1 MTTKHLSPLL
11 SFSALILAYFF
22 GASNSLMIT
31 LIAIA
36 LMYAVFSAV
45 YFAERIAHRVGEP
58 LGTLVL
64 AIAVTVI
71 EVALI
76 ISVMLSTDL
85 NGNSGNLTLA
95 RDTVFSAIMIVL
107 NGIIGSCL
115 FIGGIRHSEQ
125 SFQERGASTAMGV
138 LTALAILTL
147 VLPNFTLAVNGPA
160 FSAAQLGFAG
170 VVSLTLY
177 LFFVFIQT
185 VKHKEYFIFETVG
198 EPVTDVD
205 SHPLGG
211 RLSIDLLSL
220 LVCLICVVGFAKKL
234 SPSLESFV
242 STVGAPQAVVGI
254 IIAGLVLL
262 PESIAAFRAARANQI
277 QTSLNLALGSALAS
291 IGLTIPA
298 VAIVFIYLDHP
309 LTLGL
314 ETKESVLLALT
325 LLVSTQTI
333 STGRT
338 TLMQGITHLIIFATF
353 LFLSI
358 FP

>member
-138 LTALAILTL
+138 LTALA
-147 VLPNFTLAVNGPA
+147 
-160 FSAAQLGFAG
+160 
-170 VVSLTLY
+170 
-177 LFFVFIQT
+177 
-185 VKHKEYFIFETVG
+185 
-198 EPVTDVD
+198 
-205 SHPLGG
+205 
-211 RLSIDLLSL
+211 
-220 LVCLICVVGFAKKL
+220 
-234 SPSLESFV
+234 
-242 STVGAPQAVVGI
+242 
-254 IIAGLVLL
+254 
-262 PESIAAFRAARANQI
+262 
-277 QTSLNLALGSALAS
+277 
-291 IGLTIPA
+291 
-298 VAIVFIYLDHP
+298 
-309 LTLGL
+309 
-314 ETKESVLLALT
+314 
-325 LLVSTQTI
+325 
-333 STGRT
+333 
-338 TLMQGITHLIIFATF
+338 
-353 LFLSI
+353 
-358 FP
+358 